1 MKIKNKLV
9 YGSLGLV
16 FGSLILVTLVSN
28 SVTSNMVSETVDSLT
43 RSKLESILALKKRQI
58 ESYLV
63 GLRKQVQL
71 MALDQNSGSAAFH
84 FDSTLDI
91 LEQNTSFSDKK
102 KEALMAYYTEA
113 FKVPF
118 DQQNS
123 QPAKTA
129 DAFYADM
136 DVNAMTLQYHYIV
149 DNPNPVAEKYKMES
163 PVNDFS
169 SYSSAHA
176 GYHRSFI
183 GYAEKLGFGDVF
195 LIGPEGRVNY
205 SLKKGFE
212 LGTNLKDGPF
222 SDTGLS
228 RVFSKALELEQ
239 GQLAFE
245 DFAAYTP
252 LHNAP
257 AAFIATPFIKFK
269 RIRGVLVVQFPIDTI
284 DGIMTDDQSWSK
296 VGLGETGQAYL
307 LGPDATLRSTSR
319 LNVENVE
326 QYVASLQA
334 SGDYDEQTMEQVRAR
349 RTGIGLQRVNTLA
362 AERALAGES
371 GFEVLID
378 KEGKHILSTYAPIN
392 VEGFDWAILSEIE
405 QSEAFAVLAELQT
418 SLSATLLLLMVGVM
432 VVAAVFILFLARSI
446 FQPIDRIALSM
457 QQISEGNAS
466 LTSRLDDRGNNEIAA
481 FAESFNRFVAKLE
494 YVVNAVTEHSLK
506 LVKQSAELTQ
516 LSKTG
521 KEQSLEQKAQIDTI
535 DGSIRKIS
543 DSIEQ
548 NSNRAQQAF
557 GLASNANRKALDGR
571 VATENAIAAIQSVA
585 TEVDKTTRVLST
597 LETDVNNVAEVL
609 AVINSISDQT
619 NLLALNA
626 AIEAARAGEHGRGFA
641 VVADEVRSLS
651 HKIQSE
657 THLIYETINKLSV
670 ASEQVV
676 AAVSGSGKQVEE
688 GTGLSRSAGEAMD
701 EVVSGSQEISEM
713 NQEIAA
719 TTSEQTE
726 LVHQIRN
733 SVQQTEMISARSTEA
748 ADQIDRIG
756 NNIENLARELGAL
769 VAQFEQS
776 KAAGN
781 GEQEASTVRNQHV
794 E

>member
-9 YGSLGLV
+9 FGSLGLV
-16 FGSLILVTLVSN
+16 FGSLLLVTLVSN
-28 SVTSNMVSETVDSLT
+28 MVTSNMVSDTVDSLT

-58 ESYLV
+58 ESYLI

-91 LEQNTSFSDKK
+91 LEQNTSFSEQKK
-102 KEALMAYYTEA
+102 QALMAYYTEA
-113 FKVPF
+113 FKTPF

-129 DAFYADM
+129 EQFYGEM

-149 DNPNPVAEKYKMES
+149 DNPNPVTEKYKMES
-163 PVNDFS
+163 PINDFS

-222 SDTGLS
+222 ADTGLA
-228 RVFSKALELEQ
+228 RVFSKALTLEQ

-245 DFAAYTP
+245 DFAAYSP
-252 LHNAP
+252 MYNAP

-307 LGPDATLRSTSR
+307 VGPDATLRSTSR
-319 LNVENVE
+319 LNVENFE
-326 QYVASLQA
+326 QYIEALRS
-334 SGDYDEQTMEQVRAR
+334 SGNYDQETLEQVQAR
-349 RTGIGLQRVNTLA
+349 GTGIGLQQVKTSA
-362 AERALAGES
+362 AERAFSGES
-371 GFEVLID
+371 GFEVITS
-378 KEGKHILSTYAPIN
+378 KNNTRVLSTYAPIN
-392 VEGFDWAILSEIE
+392 VEGFDWAILSEIDE
-405 QSEAFAVLAELQT
+405 AEAFSVLSELQA
-418 SLSATLLLLMVGVM
+418 SLSGTLVLLMVIVM
-432 VVAAVFILFLARSI
+432 VVAALFILFLARSI
-446 FQPIDRIALSM
+446 FHPIDRIASSM
-457 QQISEGNAS
+457 HEISEGNAS
-466 LTSRLDDRGNNEIAA
+466 LASRLDDSGNNEMAA

-494 YVVNAVTEHSLK
+494 YVVNAVTENSAR
-506 LVKQSAELTQ
+506 LVEQSAALTQ

-521 KEQSLEQKAQIDTI
+521 KEQSEAQNQQIDAI
-535 DGSIRKIS
+535 DRSIKRIS
-543 DSIEQ
+543 ESIEQ
-548 NSNRAQQAF
+548 NSNRAQQAVS
-557 GLASNANRKALDGR
+557 LAANANSKALDGR
-571 VATENAIAAIQSVA
+571 AATENAIDAIQSVA
-585 TEVDKTTRVLST
+585 TEVDKTTQVLST

-676 AAVSGSGKQVEE
+676 QAVSGSGKQVET
-688 GTGLSRSAGEAMD
+688 GTGLSRNAGEAMD
-701 EVVSGSQEISEM
+701 AVVSGSQEISDM

-719 TTSEQTE
+719 TTNEQTE
-726 LVHQIRN
+726 LVHQIKH
-733 SVQQTEMISARSTEA
+733 SVQQSEMISVSSTEA
-748 ADQIDRIG
+748 AARIDDIG
-756 NNIENLARELGAL
+756 HNIESLARELGAL
-769 VAQFEQS
+769 VAQFEQN
-776 KAAGN
+776 K
-781 GEQEASTVRNQHV
+781 QESDADAPDSVAQ
-794 E
+794 